1 MTAAV
6 PRMGKGG
13 KVVLFVVMVVVV
25 VVVVV
30 VIVVVVKVERRMG
43 SRQVESSG
51 RSGSRGSFLQL
62 GVVIN
67 GDLNFV
73 CVCLFVFVLKQQQKE
88 IKQLPVKR
96 QKREPHYQVVEIFK
110 KIKKFRAAHLFYW

>member
-13 KVVLFVVMVVVV
+13 KVVLFVVMVVV

-51 RSGSRGSFLQL
+51 RSGSRASFFQL
-62 GVVIN
+62 GLVIN
-67 GDLNFV
+67 GDLNF
-73 CVCLFVFVLKQQQKE
+73 CLKCVFVRAATKRNK
-88 IKQLPVKR
+88 KLPVQR
-96 QKREPHYQVVEIFK
+96 QKRELH
-110 KIKKFRAAHLFYW
+110 

>member
-13 KVVLFVVMVVVV
+13 KVVLFVVMVVV

-67 GDLNFV
+67 GHLNF
-73 CVCLFVFVLKQQQKE
+73 CLKCVFVRAATKRNK
-88 IKQLPVKR
+88 KLPVQR
-96 QKREPHYQVVEIFK
+96 QKRELH
-110 KIKKFRAAHLFYW
+110 

>member
-25 VVVVV
+25 VV
-30 VIVVVVKVERRMG
+30 IVVVVKVKRRIG

-51 RSGSRGSFLQL
+51 RSGSRGSFFTIRGSYKWRFELWFK
-62 GVVIN
+62 I
-67 GDLNFV
+67 
-73 CVCLFVFVLKQQQKE
+73 VFCE
-88 IKQLPVKR
+88 SSS
-96 QKREPHYQVVEIFK
+96 K
-110 KIKKFRAAHLFYW
+110 KK